1 MTAHVTQ
8 TSTQTIEPQAR
19 RWLRLE
25 GLAVFVAAVA
35 AFGQLGGEYLW
46 LVPALLLPDLAM
58 IGYLAGPRIG
68 ALAYNAVHNWAFGIA
83 VGAVG
88 IALGAVPIT
97 LAGVI
102 LIAHT
107 GMDRS
112 VGYGLKFMSGFHDT
126 HLGRVGRSS
135 AAAPATTTSV
145 IGNGPATAGTS
156 AR

>member
-1 MTAHVTQ
+1 MTAQ
-8 TSTQTIEPQAR
+8 LNQASTQTIEPQAR

-25 GLAVFVAAVA
+25 GFAVFVAAVA

-83 VGAVG
+83 VGAIG
-88 IALGAVPIT
+88 IWLGAVPIT

-126 HLGRVGRSS
+126 HLGRVGRLP
-135 AAAPATTTSV
+135 AAAPTTTTSAV
-145 IGNGPATAGTS
+145 SDRPATASIS